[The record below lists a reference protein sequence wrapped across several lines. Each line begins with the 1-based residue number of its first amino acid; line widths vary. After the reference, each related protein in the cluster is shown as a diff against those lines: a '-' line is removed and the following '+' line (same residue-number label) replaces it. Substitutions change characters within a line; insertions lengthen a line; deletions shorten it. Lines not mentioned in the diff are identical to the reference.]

1 MKSGGSDK
9 NSRVS
14 KGLYYKSGGSYET
27 LGFSNVKIG
36 VSNVKCGGSN
46 EKCGVF
52 NEKCGGSNEKC
63 GGSNEKCEEHEM
75 ALGFSDNSPIL
86 LISSST
92 QKLGG
97 CIILLI

>member
-1 MKSGGSDK
+1 MRAYITNPGALMLGFLNVKSGVF
-9 NSRVS
+9 N
-14 KGLYYKSGGSYET
+14 E
-27 LGFSNVKIG
+27 
-36 VSNVKCGGSN
+36 KCWGSN
-46 EKCGVF
+46 EKCGGS

-92 QKLGG
+92 QKIGG
-97 CIILLI
+97 MYYFAYIVFFIFLI